1 MNLTQKQQDKAQ
13 SIIKELD
20 LKEIFI
26 NDKGEF
32 FTTENLAKLSVKGD
46 SKKFDCV
53 KKTAVKTDKGG
64 AKVDVEFT
72 EETAK
77 EKLLSTEK
85 IGDLDYKEEIKPL
98 VDALKLETADNKKK
112 TLIEAL
118 EGFKETI
125 KGE

>member
-1 MNLTQKQQDKAQ
+1 MNITKTQEEKARK
-13 SIIKELD
+13 IIKELN

-26 NDKGEF
+26 NENGEF
-32 FTTENLAKLSVKGD
+32 FTTENLAKLSVNGD
-46 SKKFDCV
+46 SKKFD
-53 KKTAVKTDKGG
+53 KIEKAAVTTDKDGN
-64 AKVDVEFT
+64 AETVEFS

-85 IGDLDYKEEIKPL
+85 IGDLDYQKEIKPL

-118 EGFKETI
+118 ESFKKTI
-125 KGE
+125 KAK

>member
-13 SIIKELD
+13 KIIKELN

-26 NDKGEF
+26 NKSGEF
-32 FTTENLAKLSVKGD
+32 FTTENLAKLSVEGN
-46 SKKFDCV
+46 SKKFL
-53 KKTAVKTDKGG
+53 KIEKAAVTGKGSSTET
-64 AKVDVEFT
+64 VEFT

-85 IGDLDYKEEIKPL
+85 IDSLDYQKEIKPL

-118 EGFKETI
+118 EVFKGTI

>member
-32 FTTENLAKLSVKGD
+32 FSTENLAKLSVKGD
-46 SKKFDCV
+46 SKKIECV
-53 KKTAVKTDKGG
+53 KKSAVKTDKGG
-64 AKVDVEFT
+64 NTETVEFT
-72 EETAK
+72 VETAK

-85 IGDLDYKEEIKPL
+85 IGDLDYQKEIKPL